1 MNRHTL
7 FSRPCFGRCG
17 LALLASTAIFSA
29 GCSNMVSTAPES
41 GPLAQAG
48 SVTGRVHGG
57 NQAVAFATVNLYFQG
72 LGRPNPA
79 ASLQATTATAN
90 NGAGSFSFTLQPTGS
105 TTTGGN
111 NFQCPASP
119 NANSMVYLVAT
130 GGNTMGTGTADR
142 NNAAVFLAP
151 LGPCASIGAGTTVDM
166 SEVVTAA
173 SVTAFQQF
181 LDFTPGFP
189 SISSDNIFTS
199 TQALINAYTNLSTNL
214 VDLSTGLARTST
226 THTIGSTSSASGITV
241 TATPE
246 TAKINLI
253 ANILSACVNNPNS
266 SAANCTTLFN
276 NAVPP
281 DPIVTA
287 NSNRTFSTATD
298 VLMAAYYMAT
308 NPTSTTS
315 GTSHLAA
322 IYALSP
328 ATGAPYQPTLTTQ
341 PSDFTVGIQY
351 ASAGTCHGLTSG
363 PDTFINSPYDLN
375 VDLNGF
381 LWISNSAS
389 HEFTLMSPNGTPYQC
404 LDNAA
409 TSQGAAIDQHGNV
422 WWADYTTNNAGSGSL
437 FRASSAAVQNLT
449 ITTLGQP
456 LAVTADGQGNVFFSV
471 VGSNSLYEVPAA
483 ATITSPVTPVQIS
496 TQLGA
501 NSVKLVVDRSG
512 SIFAATG
519 SASITRVTPTTNT
532 GDPNYL
538 NGYSSTT
545 FAEPVAT
552 FGVGSTASVGYTSNT
567 PGTNGIFTTSAL
579 SDEANL
585 LTGSGTTYSA
595 GSGFPTTSHF
605 AGVSGA
611 RGMAIDGAQNLWVA
625 NSSPD
630 AYSGR
635 GTISEIALSGAA
647 LSPSP
652 SGSTSGGF
660 QKAAS
665 LLANSRSVVIDQ
677 GGNVW
682 VGLNGSSSITEIVG
696 AAVPIYQPYAQG
708 LDPAIDRFQLIP

>member
-7 FSRPCFGRCG
+7 FSKPCFGRCG
-17 LALLASTAIFSA
+17 LALLASAALFSA

-41 GPLAQAG
+41 GPIAQTG
-48 SVTGRVHGG
+48 SITGRVHGG
-57 NQAVAFATVNLYFQG
+57 NQPVAFATVNLYFQG
-72 LGRPNPA
+72 LGRPSPA
-79 ASLQATTATAN
+79 ASLQATTTSAN
-90 NGAGSFSFTLQPTGS
+90 DGAGSFSFILQPTGS
-105 TTTGGN
+105 STTGSN
-111 NFQCPASP
+111 NFQCPSG
-119 NANSMVYLVAT
+119 ANGNIMVYLVAT
-130 GGNTMGTGTADR
+130 SGNTMGTGTSDR
-142 NNAAVFLAP
+142 NTAAVFLAP
-151 LGPCASIGAGTTVDM
+151 LGPCGSINGGTTVDM
-166 SEVVTAA
+166 SEVVSAA

-199 TQALINAYTNLSTNL
+199 TQALINAYTNLTTNL
-214 VDLSTGLARTST
+214 VNMSTGLARTST
-226 THTIGSTSSASGITV
+226 THTIGSTSSAAGITV

-253 ANILSACVNNPNS
+253 ANILSSCVNNPNS
-266 SAANCTTLFN
+266 SATNCTTLFN

-281 DPIVTA
+281 NPILTA

-298 VLMAAYYMAT
+298 VLTAAYYMAI
-308 NPTSTTS
+308 NPTSSAS
-315 GTSHLAA
+315 GASNLPAL
-322 IYALSP
+322 YALSP
-328 ATGAPYQPTLTTQ
+328 SVGAPYQPTLTTQ
-341 PSDFTVGIQY
+341 PSDFTVGLQY
-351 ASAGTCHGLTSG
+351 TSSGTCHGLTSG
-363 PDTFINSPYDLN
+363 ADTFINSPYDLN

-381 LWISNSAS
+381 VWVSNSAS
-389 HEFTLMSPNGTPYQC
+389 HEFSLMSPNGTPTQC

-409 TSQGAAIDQHGNV
+409 TSQGAAIDQQGNV
-422 WWADYTTNNAGSGSL
+422 WWADNTTNNAGSGSL
-437 FRASSAAVQNLT
+437 FRATSAAVQNLT
-449 ITTLGQP
+449 ITTPGQP

-471 VGSNSLYEVPAA
+471 VGSSSLYEVPAA
-483 ATITSPVTPVQIS
+483 ATINAPVTPVQIS
-496 TQLGA
+496 TLLGA
-501 NSVKLVVDRSG
+501 NSVKLIVDRSG

-519 SASITRVTPTTNT
+519 GAYITRVTPTNNT

-545 FAEPVAT
+545 FSEPVAT
-552 FGVGSTASVGYTSNT
+552 FGVGSTASVGYTNST

-585 LTGSGTTYSA
+585 LTGSGTSYTA

-611 RGMAIDGAQNLWVA
+611 RALAIDGAQNLWVA

-630 AYSGR
+630 AYSGL
-635 GTISEIALSGAA
+635 GAISEIALSGTA

-652 SGSTSGGF
+652 TGGNSGGF

-665 LLANSRSVVIDQ
+665 MLANSRSVVIDQ

-682 VGLNGSSSITEIVG
+682 VGLSGSSTITEIVG
-696 AAVPIYQPYAQG
+696 AAVPIFQPYAQG
-708 LDPAIDRFQLIP
+708 LDPSIDRFQLIP

>member
-7 FSRPCFGRCG
+7 FSKPLFGRCG
-17 LALLASTAIFSA
+17 LAFLASTAIFSA
-29 GCSNMVSTAPES
+29 GCSNMVSTASES
-41 GPLAQAG
+41 GPIAQTG

-57 NQAVAFATVNLYFQG
+57 NQPVAFATVNLYFQG
-72 LGRPNPA
+72 LGRPSPA
-79 ASLQATTATAN
+79 ATLQATTTSAN
-90 NGAGSFSFTLQPTGS
+90 DGAGSFSFVLQPTGS
-105 TTTGGN
+105 ATTGTN
-111 NFQCPASP
+111 NFQCPSGP
-119 NANSMVYLVAT
+119 NGNIMVYLVAT

-151 LGPCASIGAGTTVDM
+151 LGPCASINGGTSVNM

-173 SVTAFQQF
+173 SVAAFQQF

-199 TQALINAYTNLSTNL
+199 TQALINSYTNLSTNL
-214 VDLSTGLARTST
+214 VNLSTGLARTST
-226 THTIGSTSSASGITV
+226 THTIGTTSTASGITV

-253 ANILSACVNNPNS
+253 ANILSSCVNNPNN

-287 NSNRTFSTATD
+287 NSSRTFSAATD
-298 VLMAAYYMAT
+298 VLTAAYYMFT
-308 NPTSTTS
+308 NPTSTAS
-315 GTSHLAA
+315 GTSNLPA

-328 ATGAPYQPTLTTQ
+328 SVGAPYQPTLTSR
-341 PSDFTVGIQY
+341 PSDFTVGVQF
-351 ASAGTCHGLTSG
+351 ASSGTCQGLTAG
-363 PDTFINSPYDLN
+363 ADTFINSPYDLN

-389 HEFTLMSPNGTPYQC
+389 HEFSLMSPNGTPTQC

-409 TSQGAAIDQHGNV
+409 TSQGAAIDQRGNV
-422 WWADYTTNNAGSGSL
+422 WWGDYTTNNAGSGSL
-437 FRASSAAVQNLT
+437 FRASSVGVQNLT
-449 ITTLGQP
+449 ITTPGQP
-456 LAVTADGQGNVFFSV
+456 LAVTADGLGNVFFSV
-471 VGSNSLYEVPAA
+471 VGSTSLYEVPAA
-483 ATITSPVTPVQIS
+483 ATITAPVAPVQIS
-496 TQLGA
+496 TLLGA
-501 NSVKLVVDRSG
+501 NSVKLIVDRSG

-519 SASITRVTPTTNT
+519 GAYITRVTPTTNT
-532 GDPNYL
+532 GASAYL

-545 FAEPVAT
+545 FAEPIAT
-552 FGVGSTASVGYTSNT
+552 FGVGSTASVGYTNST

-585 LTGSGTTYSA
+585 LTGSGTTYTA
-595 GSGFPTTSHF
+595 GSGFPTSSHF

-611 RGMAIDGAQNLWVA
+611 RALAIDGAENLWVA
-625 NSSPD
+625 NSSADP
-630 AYSGR
+630 YSGL
-635 GTISEIALSGAA
+635 GTISEIALSGSA

-652 SGSTSGGF
+652 GGSNSGGF
-660 QKAAS
+660 QKAPS
-665 LLANSRSVVIDQ
+665 MLANSRSIVIDQ

-682 VGLNGSSSITEIVG
+682 VGLNGSSTITEIVG